1 MYFIKKNYQ
10 RRYKFHVLGRPIKQ
24 SDSTN
29 RLSETDIIKI
39 HELLINNI
47 FTMFGGSVLQQ
58 TFGISTGTKCGP
70 LLCGLV
76 PLFVLEKFHTE
87 ASEEKTKRRC

>member
-1 MYFIKKNYQ
+1 
-10 RRYKFHVLGRPIKQ
+10 
-24 SDSTN
+24 
-29 RLSETDIIKI
+29 
-39 HELLINNI
+39 
-47 FTMFGGSVLQQ
+47 MFGGSVLQQ